1 MLIPKIYRF
10 LPIHLMPEDIQNA
23 GAQDKIRDKQRSES
37 VEPGS
42 AELMMFQ
49 TLKSAAVSLVVKP
62 TPYRELLFLPILPL
76 TAYVL
81 LSTTGTFNGDYYLG
95 LRWLTMFWTASD
107 YMVFTDVQRTL
118 HQVPLK
124 AAAAAPAVDEGPIEN
139 ASLWWCTRWAFSLL
153 NSPRGVG
160 WVHEPT
166 SALPAHPPAGT
177 PHATFVAQR
186 LWKAMQFF
194 ILHDACNLHVCWNA
208 MYPPDGPAWTADGWI
223 WRGVV
228 TAGWGLSAYSALM
241 LGTSLLSAGSVACG
255 LSDPEEWPPLFGG
268 PREAWT
274 IRRFGG
280 ASSHPYSVVP
290 HSLTASFRR
299 AWHQLMR
306 RFVSVHGKFLAQR
319 VLKLSPGGNP
329 SAYVQLYTAF
339 LLSAAVHYGAE
350 TMALRHWGGGA
361 LVFFMLQPC
370 AITLEDF
377 LIFLAK
383 KAGLRAGW
391 WAHVMG
397 YAWTWAWFAWTLPGW
412 QVPLVCVG
420 LIEESLPVSLLL
432 GLWRGEWLL
441 QPQVTAVSTT

>member
-1 MLIPKIYRF
+1 MKGARHLISPNVKHGPTLTVDHIPEFSVSYMLTESR
-10 LPIHLMPEDIQNA
+10 LPFSDALW
-23 GAQDKIRDKQRSES
+23 GVYLS
-37 VEPGS
+37 
-42 AELMMFQ
+42 L
-49 TLKSAAVSLVVKP
+49 LLVSLVVKP
-62 TPYRELLFLPILPL
+62 TPYRGLLFLPILPL

-95 LRWLTMFWTASD
+95 LGCLTMFWTASD
-107 YMVFTDVQRTL
+107 LMVFTDVQRTL
-118 HQVPLK
+118 CQVPLK
-124 AAAAAPAVDEGPIEN
+124 GAAAAPAIEEGPIED
-139 ASLWWCTRWAFSLL
+139 ASLWRRTRWAFALL

-160 WVHEPT
+160 WAHEPT

-177 PHATFVAQR
+177 PRATFVAQR

-194 ILHDACNLHVCWNA
+194 LLHDACNLHVRWNA
-208 MYPPDGPAWTADGWI
+208 MYRPDGAGWTADGWI

-255 LSDPEEWPPLFGG
+255 LSEPEEWPPLFGG

-274 IRRFGG
+274 IRKFWGRG
-280 ASSHPYSVVP
+280 
-290 HSLTASFRR
+290 
-299 AWHQLMR
+299 WHQLMR

-361 LVFFMLQPC
+361 FVFFMLQPC

-383 KAGLRAGW
+383 NAGLRAGW
-391 WAHVMG
+391 WVHVMG
-397 YAWTWAWFAWTLPGW
+397 YAWTWTWFALTLPAW
-412 QVPLVCVG
+412 QVPLVRAG
-420 LIEESLPVSLLL
+420 LMEESLPVSLLM
-432 GLWRGEWLL
+432 GVWRGEWVL
-441 QPQVTAVSTT
+441 QSP